1 MTTLCRQSLLSVKA
15 QKGKKMNALNRTWDK
30 LISQKI
36 KETKDFGSR
45 WRPAFHIAPPVG
57 WLNDPNG
64 LCQYKGIYHAFYQ
77 YSPFDEKGG
86 LKFWAHC
93 TSRDMLHWKL
103 EGVPLVPDQ
112 PYDCHG
118 VYSGSAVI
126 EDEHMYLYYTGNV
139 KEAGAY
145 DYINQG
151 RQANTVRAVSYDG
164 IHFERKELLLTNGD
178 YPMDLTCHVRDP
190 KVWKKNGRWYMVQG
204 ARTKEDQ
211 GEVLLFTSGD
221 GVKWF
226 CTHRLKSPKAFGY
239 MWECPDLYE
248 VDG

>member
-1 MTTLCRQSLLSVKA
+1 MTTLCRQSLLFVKA

-36 KETKDFGSR
+36 KETKDSGSR

-112 PYDCHG
+112 PYD
-118 VYSGSAVI
+118 
-126 EDEHMYLYYTGNV
+126 
-139 KEAGAY
+139 
-145 DYINQG
+145 
-151 RQANTVRAVSYDG
+151 
-164 IHFERKELLLTNGD
+164 
-178 YPMDLTCHVRDP
+178 
-190 KVWKKNGRWYMVQG
+190 
-204 ARTKEDQ
+204 
-211 GEVLLFTSGD
+211 
-221 GVKWF
+221 
-226 CTHRLKSPKAFGY
+226 
-239 MWECPDLYE
+239 
-248 VDG
+248 